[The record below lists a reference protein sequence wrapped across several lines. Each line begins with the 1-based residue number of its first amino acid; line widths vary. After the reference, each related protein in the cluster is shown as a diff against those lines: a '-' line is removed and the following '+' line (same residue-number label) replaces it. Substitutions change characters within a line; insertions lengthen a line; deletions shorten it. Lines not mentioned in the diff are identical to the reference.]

1 MSAIATLE
9 EIGISEI
16 RLRDAMDITSNTY
29 LKLMVAE
36 KADQSEVDALGER
49 MDAAELK
56 ITPDAIVSTVTGSQQ
71 YQDDLAS
78 VSVSGSGIEMIVG
91 TQTTSTAS
99 WTGVSAMFELKDG
112 VQIAFW
118 LPQSSGANVTLNL
131 TLADGST
138 TGAIPCYFS
147 AGTRLGTQYSAGNVI
162 RLTYRENAKYYSSTI
177 AKGWWADAN
186 YNTDT
191 YDRIRHGTVKAK
203 ETCAYF
209 RLIVSD
215 SEGYYSCPEDR
226 HLAIPYDMVLAA
238 DMDELNFLATRLGQL
253 DAAEIAELN
262 AALQNPRGGFE
273 SIGQIIDY
281 TENVD
286 YYVHLPDVMSAG
298 QLGD

>member
-1 MSAIATLE
+1 MS
-9 EIGISEI
+9 
-16 RLRDAMDITSNTY
+16 
-29 LKLMVAE
+29 
-36 KADQSEVDALGER
+36 
-49 MDAAELK
+49 
-56 ITPDAIVSTVTGSQQ
+56 
-71 YQDDLAS
+71 
-78 VSVSGSGIEMIVG
+78 
-91 TQTTSTAS
+91 
-99 WTGVSAMFELKDG
+99 ELKDG

-215 SEGYYSCPEDR
+215 SEGYYQ
-226 HLAIPYDMVLAA
+226 LAA
-238 DMDELNFLATRLGQL
+238 GKAFDISKPILWLTSTLTAGYSTSNAYLAYSSISVRNHVSDFTGTTGASLYLVGTLVGSTFLQQRIT
-253 DAAEIAELN
+253 
-262 AALQNPRGGFE
+262 
-273 SIGQIIDY
+273 
-281 TENVD
+281 
-286 YYVHLPDVMSAG
+286 
-298 QLGD
+298 

>member
-1 MSAIATLE
+1 MS
-9 EIGISEI
+9 
-16 RLRDAMDITSNTY
+16 
-29 LKLMVAE
+29 
-36 KADQSEVDALGER
+36 
-49 MDAAELK
+49 
-56 ITPDAIVSTVTGSQQ
+56 
-71 YQDDLAS
+71 
-78 VSVSGSGIEMIVG
+78 
-91 TQTTSTAS
+91 
-99 WTGVSAMFELKDG
+99 ELKDG

-215 SEGYYSCPEDR
+215 SEGYYQ
-226 HLAIPYDMVLAA
+226 LAA
-238 DMDELNFLATRLGQL
+238 GKAFDIRNNHKVVARQLANRYAGCHSGRVLRQRLQL
-253 DAAEIAELN
+253 V
-262 AALQNPRGGFE
+262 P
-273 SIGQIIDY
+273 
-281 TENVD
+281 
-286 YYVHLPDVMSAG
+286 
-298 QLGD
+298 QLEQRLHVVQ